1 MSKKS
6 TAIGLGIQK
15 LYTVSRNKIVEY
27 RADYYIDA
35 KTQDEADDIW
45 EKWQMRRL
53 KDPTATDDRIH
64 YFYTEDFSCADDY
77 NDTNYTTVSEVKF
90 DPKNQQHQEVLKKL
104 DPDEC

>member
-35 KTQDEADDIW
+35 KNQDEANEIW
-45 EKWQMRRL
+45 DNWEMRRL

-64 YFYTEDFSCADDY
+64 YFYTEDFSVGDDF
-77 NDTNYTTVSEVKF
+77 NDVNYSRVEEKKF
-90 DPKNQQHQEVLKKL
+90 DPKNGQHQEVLKKL
-104 DPDEC
+104 DPDE